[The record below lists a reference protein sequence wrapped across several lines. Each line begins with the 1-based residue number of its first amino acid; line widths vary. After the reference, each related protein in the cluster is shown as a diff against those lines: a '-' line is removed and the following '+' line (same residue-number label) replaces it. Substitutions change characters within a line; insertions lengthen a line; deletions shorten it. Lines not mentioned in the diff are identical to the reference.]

1 MSHYYGCPCLLCLL
15 AAKQDRDLAGHSLHN
30 CLKTNLGSLVTGSS
44 LKNPAIAFLCA
55 ICLWFALI
63 PQALADKRSREA
75 VEALEAYA
83 VYKMAM
89 YDEAYARFMALAEKG
104 NQQGMLNVAGM
115 LAAGLGVVLPRIS
128 TRRLAGIASLRSRA
142 V

>member
-1 MSHYYGCPCLLCLL
+1 M
-15 AAKQDRDLAGHSLHN
+15 
-30 CLKTNLGSLVTGSS
+30 TGSS

-89 YDEAYARFMALAEKG
+89 YDEAYVRFMALAEKG

-115 LAAGLGVVLPRIS
+115 LTAGLGVAKNLDAAFGWYRKS
-128 TRRLAGIASLRSRA
+128 AQQGLSLIHI
-142 V
+142 